1 MAEPS
6 RAPPR
11 IPSDDPMPP
20 DVRTWLG
27 VQRRDWVVM
36 AIVPS
41 LFLAG
46 MTSTFTDLARP
57 FVVSEMA
64 SDRYR
69 YQWVL
74 GTTLFG
80 SVAGMS
86 LMPWIRSRFGLKRC
100 YVSGLIVFTLGSLAC
115 ALAPNM
121 ELLGVARFV
130 QGWGNGMVV
139 TTVLAV
145 FWREFPD
152 HRDGATAV
160 YVLGLYFGRIV
171 APSFSGFLI
180 NLPSWR
186 SIFFF
191 NVPVGAIG
199 AALTYELLRRDEPE
213 EGTCAPFD
221 IEGLML
227 LVGWVFCLMIGL
239 FRFQKWGWSTANEFW
254 LVTPLGLALFAG
266 FVASGL
272 ARPCPLV
279 DLGLFAHRRFALSVA
294 IKAMADLNF
303 FTVISLLVRY
313 MAVTRDYERTT
324 TGLVLLPAVLTM
336 AATLAMTA
344 MWGTRADRKPRL
356 VLGLSGMAL
365 GTWIL
370 SGIDLYTDKLWTCG
384 VTAAWAAAAGLVA
397 SPLICISQE
406 DMTPQQVASSS
417 SIKNLMLVL
426 PAFVG
431 NNLAGIFIER
441 RGDAHFDAIRQTL
454 VPNRPPVGDVFRQL
468 VDYYLLNGLGPAE
481 ADRQARAMIAGFA
494 RDYAGVFAYQAAL
507 QVLAAVMLAAIVLAL
522 TLRPLPPHATG
533 PMRG

>member
-11 IPSDDPMPP
+11 VPSDDPMPP

-145 FWREFPD
+145 FWREIPTI
-152 HRDGATAV
+152 ATAP
-160 YVLGLYFGRIV
+160 R
-171 APSFSGFLI
+171 
-180 NLPSWR
+180 R
-186 SIFFF
+186 STCWACTSA
-191 NVPVGAIG
+191 GSS
-199 AALTYELLRRDEPE
+199 RR
-213 EGTCAPFD
+213 A
-221 IEGLML
+221 
-227 LVGWVFCLMIGL
+227 
-239 FRFQKWGWSTANEFW
+239 S
-254 LVTPLGLALFAG
+254 AG
-266 FVASGL
+266 S
-272 ARPCPLV
+272 
-279 DLGLFAHRRFALSVA
+279 
-294 IKAMADLNF
+294 
-303 FTVISLLVRY
+303 
-313 MAVTRDYERTT
+313 
-324 TGLVLLPAVLTM
+324 
-336 AATLAMTA
+336 
-344 MWGTRADRKPRL
+344 
-356 VLGLSGMAL
+356 
-365 GTWIL
+365 
-370 SGIDLYTDKLWTCG
+370 
-384 VTAAWAAAAGLVA
+384 
-397 SPLICISQE
+397 
-406 DMTPQQVASSS
+406 
-417 SIKNLMLVL
+417 
-426 PAFVG
+426 
-431 NNLAGIFIER
+431 
-441 RGDAHFDAIRQTL
+441 
-454 VPNRPPVGDVFRQL
+454 
-468 VDYYLLNGLGPAE
+468 
-481 ADRQARAMIAGFA
+481 
-494 RDYAGVFAYQAAL
+494 
-507 QVLAAVMLAAIVLAL
+507 
-522 TLRPLPPHATG
+522 
-533 PMRG
+533 